1 MNSAHLLHPLRSSD
15 QQSLDEFQEILK
27 LDGPAGLP
35 YLNARVPLRYTG
47 IYQLED
53 GVLHN
58 RYLFDKQG
66 QVLPEALAAVP
77 LGDSFCQFVL
87 RDGFFA
93 TSCSGSDQRLNGH
106 LYQGVV
112 NAYVGLPLRDNRA
125 ELYGTLCHFDEQA
138 LDLPAQE
145 FDFLHQVCKLLP
157 RYLSKRVA
165 VSV

>member
-1 MNSAHLLHPLRSSD
+1 MNSANLLNPLSPSI
-15 QQSLDEFQEILK
+15 QQSLVDFQKVLQ

-35 YLNARVPLRYTG
+35 FLNARVPHRYTG
-47 IYQLED
+47 IYQLD
-53 GVLHN
+53 GGVLHN

-66 QVLPEALAAVP
+66 QILPEALAAVP

-93 TSCSGSDQRLNGH
+93 TSCSSSDPRLDGH

-112 NAYVGLPLRDNRA
+112 NAYVGLPLRDNHA

-138 LDLPAQE
+138 LDLPGQE
-145 FDFLHQVCKLLP
+145 FEFLHQVCKLLP
-157 RYLSKRVA
+157 RYLSTRVA
-165 VSV
+165 LTV